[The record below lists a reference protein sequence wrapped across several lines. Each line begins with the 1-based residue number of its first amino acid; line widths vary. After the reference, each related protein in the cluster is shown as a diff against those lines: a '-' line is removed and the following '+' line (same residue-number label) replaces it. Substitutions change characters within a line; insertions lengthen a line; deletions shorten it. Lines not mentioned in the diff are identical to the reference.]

1 MELVSLLPADQYIV
15 VNRTILTEVERK
27 NLISL
32 YEPIIGYAAVSL
44 YLTLWRDLDRL
55 EIVSRD
61 YNHHHLMTL
70 LKCDL
75 ETIKEARKS
84 LEAVGLIKTYA
95 KEGER
100 NSYVY
105 ELYSPMTPKEFF
117 ADPIF
122 NVVLYN
128 NLGKQEYEFLKQ
140 EFFAYKIDLKDY
152 KDISATLDETY
163 KTTSQVSFE
172 AVGKKELA
180 IAIHDQVDFDLILS
194 SIPKEVLN
202 EKSFN
207 KKTKELIN
215 NLVFTYNFDTYKM
228 IDLIRLVIQEKGYID
243 KEELRKS
250 ARKYYQYQN
259 NGKLP
264 TLVYQMQP
272 EYLKS
277 PSGDNTKRGKILAI
291 FENTTPFDFLK
302 SKYKGHNPTNRDVAL
317 VDSLLQDVGLKP
329 AVVNVLIDYVL
340 KKSDN
345 KLKREYVETIAGQWK
360 RIGIETAQDAMA
372 IAEKEHKKYNKKISD
387 KKDKIIEPV
396 WFNERLEKESMS
408 EEETIELETILNK
421 YKS

>member
-117 ADPIF
+117 AHPIF

-345 KLKREYVETIAGQWK
+345 KLRREYVETIAGQWK

>member
-32 YEPIIGYAAVSL
+32 YEPIIGYAAVGL

-117 ADPIF
+117 AHPIF

-345 KLKREYVETIAGQWK
+345 KLRREYVETIAGQWK

>member
-117 ADPIF
+117 AHPIF

-172 AVGKKELA
+172 AVGKK
-180 IAIHDQVDFDLILS
+180 
-194 SIPKEVLN
+194 N
-202 EKSFN
+202 
-207 KKTKELIN
+207 
-215 NLVFTYNFDTYKM
+215 
-228 IDLIRLVIQEKGYID
+228 
-243 KEELRKS
+243 
-250 ARKYYQYQN
+250 
-259 NGKLP
+259 
-264 TLVYQMQP
+264 
-272 EYLKS
+272 
-277 PSGDNTKRGKILAI
+277 
-291 FENTTPFDFLK
+291 
-302 SKYKGHNPTNRDVAL
+302 
-317 VDSLLQDVGLKP
+317 
-329 AVVNVLIDYVL
+329 
-340 KKSDN
+340 
-345 KLKREYVETIAGQWK
+345 
-360 RIGIETAQDAMA
+360 
-372 IAEKEHKKYNKKISD
+372 
-387 KKDKIIEPV
+387 
-396 WFNERLEKESMS
+396 
-408 EEETIELETILNK
+408 
-421 YKS
+421 

>member
-1 MELVSLLPADQYIV
+1 MMVSLLPADQYIV

-44 YLTLWRDLDRL
+44 FLTLWRDLDRL

-117 ADPIF
+117 AHPIF

-140 EFFAYKIDLKDY
+140 EYFAYKIDLKDY
-152 KDISATLDETY
+152 QDISATLDETY

-172 AVGKKELA
+172 AVGKKELP

-302 SKYKGHNPTNRDVAL
+302 SKYKGNNPTNRDVAL

-372 IAEKEHKKYNKKISD
+372 IAEKEHKKYNKRISD
-387 KKDKIIEPV
+387 KKDKIVEPV
-396 WFNERLEKESMS
+396 WFNEHLEKESMS
-408 EEETIELETILNK
+408 EEEALELESILNK

>member
-117 ADPIF
+117 AHPIF

-396 WFNERLEKESMS
+396 
-408 EEETIELETILNK
+408 
-421 YKS
+421 

>member
-117 ADPIF
+117 AHPIF